1 MVVNLS
7 FQEELDILIDSQLTA
22 TELFVIRLIYLAC
35 DDKPEFLKNYISS
48 LGING
53 KSFLRQVLESLLN
66 KKVINSTFVLPKEG
80 ESLNVKNIPFNKNF
94 LKKYIRESNE
104 IGKEFFDEFPS
115 FITIGS
121 KLCSIK
127 NFTKANLYSFEEFCT
142 YYAKS
147 IKNSNTTHERVMEAL
162 RFGKENGLIN
172 YTILEFISSKKWE
185 EIEFLQ
191 QSGLQSFGSDTI
203 TCL

>member
-80 ESLNVKNIPFNKNF
+80 EALNVKNIPFNKNF
-94 LKKYIRESNE
+94 LKKYIRESNQLGNE
-104 IGKEFFDEFPS
+104 LFEAYPP
-115 FITIGS
+115 FITING

-127 NFTKANLYSFEEFCT
+127 NISKAGLLSFEQFSIF
-142 YYAKS
+142 YAKA
-147 IKNSNTTHERVMEAL
+147 IKSASVTHERVMNAL
-162 RFGKENGLIN
+162 EFAKENNLIN
-172 YTILEFISSKKWE
+172 YTINNSRIL
-185 EIEFLQ
+185 
-191 QSGLQSFGSDTI
+191 
-203 TCL
+203 